1 MGQDFILILSDEL
14 VSCPMVLLVA
24 VVDALVDSMD
34 TIK

>member
-1 MGQDFILILSDEL
+1 LSDEL

-24 VVDALVDSMD
+24 VVNALVDSMD